1 MKILRTPE
9 VLEITGL
16 SRVTLWRKER
26 EKTFPQRVRLGA
38 NAIGWRDDEIESWLE
53 NLPRGTSPEPVSHEA
68 A

>member
-9 VLEITGL
+9 ILSLTGL

-26 EKTFPQRVRLGA
+26 EGTFPKRVQLGA
-38 NAIGWRDDEIESWLE
+38 NSIGWKSDEIDAWLE
-53 NLPRGTSPEPVSHEA
+53 SLPRGMTGNA